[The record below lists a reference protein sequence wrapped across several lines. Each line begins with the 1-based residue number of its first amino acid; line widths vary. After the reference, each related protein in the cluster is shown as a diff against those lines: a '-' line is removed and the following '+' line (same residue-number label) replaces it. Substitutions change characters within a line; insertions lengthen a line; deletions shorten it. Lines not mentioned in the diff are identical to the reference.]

1 MGNPEKEHR
10 DLLVNQENGLRLFN
24 ILANSSSDPIFLLD
38 SECRITAINNRIEH
52 YGYNTSD
59 LTGRLF
65 TDLIPE
71 DYKLRAKN
79 LVVEKRAIQNVV
91 KDEKRTRQA
100 QTANLPFFDRSHES
114 KSSEE
119 HLLQFNIQSIR
130 VHDGDPIK
138 RNHTHTIGIA
148 RELPAQTSKRNGYVT
163 SDAEKQA
170 RTADQMRDSEEM
182 FRTIADK
189 IPGVSIRWCFRGTD
203 HIHLII

>member
-79 LVVEKRAIQNVV
+79 LVV
-91 KDEKRTRQA
+91 
-100 QTANLPFFDRSHES
+100 
-114 KSSEE
+114 
-119 HLLQFNIQSIR
+119 
-130 VHDGDPIK
+130 
-138 RNHTHTIGIA
+138 
-148 RELPAQTSKRNGYVT
+148 
-163 SDAEKQA
+163 
-170 RTADQMRDSEEM
+170 
-182 FRTIADK
+182 
-189 IPGVSIRWCFRGTD
+189 
-203 HIHLII
+203 